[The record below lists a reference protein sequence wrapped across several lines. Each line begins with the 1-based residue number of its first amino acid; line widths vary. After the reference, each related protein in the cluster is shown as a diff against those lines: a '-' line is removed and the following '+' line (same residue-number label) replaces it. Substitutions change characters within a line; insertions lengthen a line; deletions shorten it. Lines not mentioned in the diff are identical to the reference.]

1 MKLICALL
9 SLLLLSTS
17 IQAETRPYFLTV
29 YGAQMTNNRWDEFF
43 SRQFDFVDSYLVTVA
58 LAKRLGGF
66 RDYLSYEVEGQ
77 LVKHFSL
84 QNHWEFNALAT
95 LRWEKFFW
103 DKWLDTSVA
112 FGLGPSYATEKPPI
126 EVANDG
132 DSAKFLLYWM
142 LELAIVPLKNRP
154 QVELLT
160 RIHHRSNAY
169 GLMAEEGGSNALAF
183 GFRYQF

>member
-1 MKLICALL
+1 MKLIGVLFTA
-9 SLLLLSTS
+9 LLLSTS
-17 IQAETRPYFLTV
+17 ASAETRPYFLTV
-29 YGAQMTNNRWDEFF
+29 YGAQMTNNHWDDFF
-43 SRQFDFVDSYLVTVA
+43 GTRLDFADSYLLTVA

-77 LVKHFSL
+77 LVKHFHE
-84 QNHWEFNALAT
+84 QDHWEFNALAT

-142 LELAIVPLKNRP
+142 MELAIVPLKRQP

-160 RIHHRSNAY
+160 RIHHRSNGY
-169 GLMAEEGGSNALAF
+169 GLFAEEGGSNALAC
-183 GFRYQF
+183 GVRYRF